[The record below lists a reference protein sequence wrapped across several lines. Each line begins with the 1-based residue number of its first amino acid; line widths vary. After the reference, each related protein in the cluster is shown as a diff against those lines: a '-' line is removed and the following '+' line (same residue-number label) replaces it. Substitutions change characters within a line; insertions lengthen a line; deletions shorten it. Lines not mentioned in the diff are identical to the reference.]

1 MDGCGLIEAYITVEH
16 GLISAVAFKGDF
28 FSAEEPEELAA
39 RFVGHAPDRAGYAA
53 ALKGAEVSRYFA
65 GLQADE
71 LIDILCEG

>member
-1 MDGCGLIEAYITVEH
+1 MCGGMYT
-16 GLISAVAFKGDF
+16 
-28 FSAEEPEELAA
+28 A